1 MNNYLIHYNLRA
13 KIKYK
18 QGYVTKGSYR
28 LLGKVKKKTIIKITS
43 IIIYTIQWKRL
54 MDREGKMHISNK

>member
-28 LLGKVKKKTIIKITS
+28 LLGKVKKNN
-43 IIIYTIQWKRL
+43 
-54 MDREGKMHISNK
+54 NKNYKYNYLHNTMKKVNG